1 MWRGSSLLD
10 LCPMPPHMESMHHR
24 QQQRQTRNRFEFIQL
39 QSGAAVINNQ
49 IEMPSITWNVC
60 LMKRAEG
67 LKNGNYNVIPK
78 RGPSLAFFSGLISI
92 LSSFFSRTIDFD
104 GKVSLHRLIHQS
116 RVH

>member
-1 MWRGSSLLD
+1 MAGLIPPGFVSHATAYGIDASSTAAA
-10 LCPMPPHMESMHHR
+10 S
-24 QQQRQTRNRFEFIQL
+24 TRNRFEFIQL

-60 LMKRAEG
+60 LMKRAGG

-92 LSSFFSRTIDFD
+92 LSSFFSPYD
-104 GKVSLHRLIHQS
+104 
-116 RVH
+116 